1 MTAYVACV
9 WVCLV
14 VVVLQQQ
21 VAGFTLTNAVT
32 RRRCST
38 LFMGRAAA
46 VRAATKA
53 KTDGAKAKNNARF
66 AKKIIMAVKAG
77 GADPDKNRALGQ
89 VIADAKVAN
98 VPKDVVTR
106 NIEKASAAATADF
119 KSSVFEFY
127 GHGGCGLI
135 VNVLTDNDNRAA
147 ADVNLVAKKQL
158 LKNAAMNSVLFKFD
172 TKARLNLQKAIEE
185 DQLMEVCLEVR
196 ACVRAVP
203 FLCDGLHGAHFPLAP
218 PHRPTPRPPGGRGRL
233 RAADRGGREPLGS
246 PGGGPGVHLR
256 GREGHGGLA
265 RRPARGGLRPRD
277 VAGVRPQGTRLDAL
291 FPPRPHVAAPTQRTL
306 FFFAPPC
313 PCTVLFSC
321 RQEGVVDLGDEDFD
335 KNMEAIDAFLALD
348 DVDSVEHNINMTGD
362 D

>member
-9 WVCLV
+9 WVCLVV

-196 ACVRAVP
+196 ACVRACVP
-203 FLCDGLHGAHFPLAP
+203 CPSFATVFTVLTFPLPPPTAPP
-218 PHRPTPRPPGGRGRL
+218 PHRQAGVDDYELRTEVDGNPLGPPEEGQASIYVDVKDMAALRDAL
-233 RAADRGGREPLGS
+233 RAAGYDLETSLASVPKVHASTPCFRPGHWLRHPLNAHCSFLPRRAPVPYFS
-246 PGGGPGVHLR
+246 PAV
-256 GREGHGGLA
+256 
-265 RRPARGGLRPRD
+265 RRAWWTW
-277 VAGVRPQGTRLDAL
+277 ATR
-291 FPPRPHVAAPTQRTL
+291 TSTRTWRRL
-306 FFFAPPC
+306 TPSSPS
-313 PCTVLFSC
+313 TTST
-321 RQEGVVDLGDEDFD
+321 R
-335 KNMEAIDAFLALD
+335 
-348 DVDSVEHNINMTGD
+348 SSTT
-362 D
+362 

>member
-1 MTAYVACV
+1 
-9 WVCLV
+9 
-14 VVVLQQQ
+14 
-21 VAGFTLTNAVT
+21 
-32 RRRCST
+32 
-38 LFMGRAAA
+38 MGRAAA

-89 VIADAKVAN
+89 VMADAKVAN

-147 ADVNLVAKKQL
+147 ADVNLVAKKQA

-196 ACVRAVP
+196 WHGSGRRA
-203 FLCDGLHGAHFPLAP
+203 
-218 PHRPTPRPPGGRGRL
+218 
-233 RAADRGGREPLGS
+233 
-246 PGGGPGVHLR
+246 
-256 GREGHGGLA
+256 
-265 RRPARGGLRPRD
+265 
-277 VAGVRPQGTRLDAL
+277 
-291 FPPRPHVAAPTQRTL
+291 
-306 FFFAPPC
+306 
-313 PCTVLFSC
+313 SC
-321 RQEGVVDLGDEDFD
+321 RVQVP
-335 KNMEAIDAFLALD
+335 
-348 DVDSVEHNINMTGD
+348 
-362 D
+362 

>member
-1 MTAYVACV
+1 MSAYVV
-9 WVCLV
+9 ICLV
-14 VVVLQQQ
+14 LLLVSHEQW
-21 VAGFTLTNAVT
+21 VAGFSLTNAVV
-32 RRRCST
+32 RRRGST

-89 VIADAKVAN
+89 VMADAKVAN

-147 ADVNLVAKKQL
+147 ADVNLVAKKQA

-196 ACVRAVP
+196 WHGSGRRA
-203 FLCDGLHGAHFPLAP
+203 
-218 PHRPTPRPPGGRGRL
+218 
-233 RAADRGGREPLGS
+233 
-246 PGGGPGVHLR
+246 
-256 GREGHGGLA
+256 
-265 RRPARGGLRPRD
+265 
-277 VAGVRPQGTRLDAL
+277 
-291 FPPRPHVAAPTQRTL
+291 
-306 FFFAPPC
+306 
-313 PCTVLFSC
+313 SC
-321 RQEGVVDLGDEDFD
+321 RVQVP
-335 KNMEAIDAFLALD
+335 
-348 DVDSVEHNINMTGD
+348 
-362 D
+362 